1 MYGMVRSCKY
11 CADNNRCDYRKTVQ
25 EVFKTLRLEA
35 TAVIN
40 CKRVRPYYEIG
51 DPIVFLAWK
60 GTGEV
65 PEDDK
70 EAICGTLVDLLKDRN
85 GHARTY
91 VVKVPRYNSE
101 YFVDGDNRYWLD
113 PSEALKQYPESELTS
128 NEILVFV
135 KYMNIQRK
143 DEVE

>member
-25 EVFKTLRLEA
+25 EVFKTLRLDA

-51 DPIVFLAWK
+51 ETIVLLAWK
-60 GTGEV
+60 GSGEV

-70 EAICGTLVDLLKDRN
+70 DMISGTLVELLKDRN

-91 VVKVPRYNSE
+91 VVKVPRCNSE
-101 YFVDGDNRYWLD
+101 YFVDGNNRYWLD
-113 PSEALKQYPESELTS
+113 PSEAAKQYPDIPLSS

-143 DEVE
+143 DEAD